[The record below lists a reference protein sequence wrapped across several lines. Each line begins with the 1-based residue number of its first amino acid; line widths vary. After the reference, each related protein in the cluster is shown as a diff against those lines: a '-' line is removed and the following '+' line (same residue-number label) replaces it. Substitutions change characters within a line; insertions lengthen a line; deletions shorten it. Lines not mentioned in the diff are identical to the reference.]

1 MPRIRQ
7 NIEVYARD
15 DLLRD
20 IREKQGRHDM
30 MNAMALSRASGIP
43 YQVLLRRL
51 QNPDDLTVEEL
62 RKLNKA
68 IGLDPLVLLSCF
80 SFSKKDIR
88 AYFSADRKEES

>member
-7 NIEVYARD
+7 NTATYARE

-20 IREKQGRHDM
+20 IREKQGRHEM
-30 MNAMALSRASGIP
+30 MNVRALSQASGIP
-43 YQVLLRRL
+43 YQILLRRL
-51 QNPDDLTVEEL
+51 QNPDDLTIEEL
-62 RKLNKA
+62 RKLNIA

-88 AYFSADRKEES
+88 AYLGADRNEES